1 MSSYSIKNEF
11 LQKLNEIKS
20 KIQTSNKES
29 LSITDLIN
37 NILTSNKE
45 DYYKIL
51 NIQYD
56 ALDSEITKQYK
67 NLISKLHPDKNKHEK
82 ASEAFHIVKEA
93 YKNIL
98 NQEKRKGFYIIFNE
112 AKAKIDDFKR
122 KTNENRIK
130 KGLEPMEIDEESEIK
145 GEMRRILKQFEEEKR
160 YKDTLNESRIRREVE
175 EREREIEMRR
185 YQKDVDDEF
194 EMSRER
200 RVRSWNRFNDKRR
213 YFKNEG
219 KMSNEMKTPSIVYE
233 NSRKEEE
240 EEDDEEKEGNLKK
253 KRMIDY
259 EF

>member
-11 LQKLNEIKS
+11 FLKLNEIKS
-20 KIQTSNKES
+20 KIQTSHIKS
-29 LSITDLIN
+29 LSINDLID
-37 NILTSNKE
+37 NIINSNKE

-51 NIQYD
+51 NIPYD
-56 ALDSEITKQYK
+56 ALDSEITRQYK
-67 NLISKLHPDKNKHEK
+67 SLISKLHPDKNKNEK

-112 AKAKIDDFKR
+112 AKAKVDEIRR
-122 KTNENRIK
+122 KTNENRMK
-130 KGLEPMEIDEESEIK
+130 KGLEVVEYDEEAEIK
-145 GEMRRILKQFEEEKR
+145 GEMRKILKQFEEEKR
-160 YKDTLNESRIRREVE
+160 YKDSLNESRIRREVE

-185 YQKDVDDEF
+185 YQKEVDDEF
-194 EMSRER
+194 EMTRDR

-213 YFKNEG
+213 YYKNEG

-233 NSRKEEE
+233 NSRKQNEDKEEE
-240 EEDDEEKEGNLKK
+240 EEKLKK

-259 EF
+259 ES